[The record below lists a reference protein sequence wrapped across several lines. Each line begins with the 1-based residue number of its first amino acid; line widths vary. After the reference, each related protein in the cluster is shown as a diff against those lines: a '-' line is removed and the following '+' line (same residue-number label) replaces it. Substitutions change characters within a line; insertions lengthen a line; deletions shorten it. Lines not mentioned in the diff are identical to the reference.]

1 MSALAAQV
9 PRVLTAPLP
18 SPRTALAA
26 ALALAAPLALW
37 TLPEGLAPEGRK
49 ALAILALAVIGW
61 TMTRL
66 PEAFVAIAA
75 AVALVLTGA
84 APERALYA
92 TLGDELVW
100 LLLAAFVIAA
110 VVKESGLAERAL
122 APFLARRPR
131 FATLVAGLTLAIAAT
146 AFVLPSTSGRAA
158 LLLPVFAA
166 VAAALPDPRLVR
178 PLALLFPSVIL
189 LSAGGSLIGAGAH
202 LVAVEAIR
210 GATGLS
216 LGYLDWS
223 LLGLPLAM
231 TACAAA
237 AALILALFTPRALLM
252 ARIDRPAEVRPG
264 RRHGRMGVALAA
276 LVALWASE
284 PWHGLGAG
292 LVALLGA
299 LALLTPAFTDRK
311 TKDVFRAV
319 DVELLVYMAA
329 TMLIARAVAGG
340 GADRWLAGGAL
351 AALPAGLLAH
361 PAFMAAALAALSVA
375 AHLAVV
381 SRSARAAVLIPAV
394 ALPAADLGHD
404 AAVTVLIAVM
414 GTGFCQTLTASA
426 KPVAVFAGAHP
437 RGFAPAD
444 LLRLALVLA
453 PLKAALVAG
462 FALTVWPAQLATMRG
477 DAPATASAPA
487 AAVAAPAPV
496 PDATPRAPAAPSAPT
511 AEPGPVAAP
520 DTTAPTRPAVAA
532 SAPPPAPRPA
542 RLAASRE
549 RDAAQ
554 SLPAPPADGP
564 PRSLGEQLDRDID
577 RLARDIRRDLGRL
590 FD

>member
-1 MSALAAQV
+1 MTVARHPEGEAMSAAAA
-9 PRVLTAPLP
+9 APLGQ
-18 SPRTALAA
+18 PRTLTVTLPPPRAALAA
-26 ALALAAPLALW
+26 ALAVALPLALW

-49 ALAILALAVIGW
+49 ALAILALAMVGW

-84 APERALYA
+84 TPERALYA

-131 FATLVAGLTLAIAAT
+131 FVTLVAGLTVAIAAT

-223 LLGLPLAM
+223 LLGLPLALA
-231 TACAAA
+231 ACAAA
-237 AALILALFTPRALLM
+237 ALLILALFTPRALLG
-252 ARIDRPAEVRPG
+252 ARIGRTAAAAPG
-264 RRHGRMGVALAA
+264 RRHGRMAGALAA
-276 LVALWASE
+276 LVALWATE

-351 AALPAGLLAH
+351 AALPAELLAH

-426 KPVAVFAGAHP
+426 KPVAVFAGADA
-437 RGFAPAD
+437 RGFSPAD
-444 LLRLALVLA
+444 LLRLALALA

-462 FALTVWPAQLATMRG
+462 FALMVWPAQLGDMRG
-477 DAPATASAPA
+477 GAAIALAPA
-487 AAVAAPAPV
+487 AAPAQPAAAVPADAAPAPDAS
-496 PDATPRAPAAPSAPT
+496 PSATPLAEAAPVPK
-511 AEPGPVAAP
+511 
-520 DTTAPTRPAVAA
+520 
-532 SAPPPAPRPA
+532 PRPA
-542 RLAASRE
+542 RLAAAPGRE
-549 RDAAQ
+549 PGSAQ
-554 SLPAPPADGP
+554 PPRARRPDGP
-564 PRSLGEQLDRDID
+564 PRSLAEQVSRDLDGLSDG
-577 RLARDIRRDLGRL
+577 LRRDLGRL

>member
-1 MSALAAQV
+1 MSAAAAPIRLAPAIALPPTRLMLAAG
-9 PRVLTAPLP
+9 
-18 SPRTALAA
+18 LAVA
-26 ALALAAPLALW
+26 VPLALW
-37 TLPEGLAPEGRK
+37 TLPEGLSPEGRK

-84 APERALYA
+84 SPERALYA

-110 VVKESGLAERAL
+110 VVKESGLAEQAL
-122 APFLARRPR
+122 APLLARRPR
-131 FATLVAGLTLAIAAT
+131 FTTLVGGLTLAIAAT
-146 AFVLPSTSGRAA
+146 AFILPSTSGRAA

-166 VAAALPDPRLVR
+166 LVGALPDARLVR

-216 LGYLDWS
+216 LGYLDWMA
-223 LLGLPLAM
+223 LGLPLALGSS
-231 TACAAA
+231 AAA
-237 AALILALFTPRALLM
+237 ALLILALFTPRELLG
-252 ARIDRPAEVRPG
+252 ARIGCAPAAAPG
-264 RRHGRMGVALAA
+264 RRSGRMIVALAG
-276 LVALWASE
+276 LVGLWASE

-299 LALLTPAFTDRK
+299 LALLTPLFTDRK
-311 TKDVFRAV
+311 TKEVFRAV

-329 TMLIARAVAGG
+329 TMMIARAVAGG
-340 GADRWLAGGAL
+340 GADRWLAEGAM
-351 AALPAGLLAH
+351 AALPGPLLRH
-361 PAFMAAALAALSVA
+361 PVFMVAALAALSVA

-394 ALPAADLGHD
+394 ALPAAGLGHD

-426 KPVAVFAGAHP
+426 KPVAVFAGADA
-437 RGFAPAD
+437 RGFRPRD
-444 LLRLALVLA
+444 LLRLALWLA
-453 PLKAALVAG
+453 PVKAALVAG
-462 FALTVWPAQLATMRG
+462 FALTAWPAQLGQMR
-477 DAPATASAPA
+477 DAPPA
-487 AAVAAPAPV
+487 
-496 PDATPRAPAAPSAPT
+496 
-511 AEPGPVAAP
+511 
-520 DTTAPTRPAVAA
+520 AA
-532 SAPPPAPRPA
+532 SAPLAQAPAAEAAMATAQDDARAPFASAPPVMPAPRPA
-542 RLAASRE
+542 GRGLPTPSRE
-549 RDAAQ
+549 QRQAVRQTPRADPPS
-554 SLPAPPADGP
+554 SLA
-564 PRSLGEQLDRDID
+564 EQV
-577 RLARDIRRDLGRL
+577 RRDLDHLAQGFERDLKRL